1 MATLST
7 TARGIGVSRPE
18 MLAVF
23 GKEGS
28 GFTFETLTDVS
39 GLPRVEGTFEFGLI
53 IVEFIGPEDELVQA
67 SLHIVP
73 SEEYP
78 GFGAPQALYLIGF
91 LQLALPDW
99 EGSVTWV
106 RDNMR
111 QAWEEGEVRTIH
123 GSAQFTLR
131 ATTEPET
138 ITVIVAAGE

>member
-1 MATLST
+1 
-7 TARGIGVSRPE
+7 

-28 GFTFETLTDVS
+28 GFTFETSTDVS
-39 GLPRVEGTFEFGLI
+39 GLPRVVGTFEFDLI

-67 SLHIVP
+67 ALHIVV

-78 GFGAPQALYLIGF
+78 GFGTAQALYLIGF
-91 LQLALPDW
+91 MELALPDW

-106 RDNMR
+106 RDNVR

-123 GSAQFTLR
+123 GSSQLTLR
-131 ATTEPET
+131 AATEPET
-138 ITVIVAAGE
+138 ITVIVAGRQ